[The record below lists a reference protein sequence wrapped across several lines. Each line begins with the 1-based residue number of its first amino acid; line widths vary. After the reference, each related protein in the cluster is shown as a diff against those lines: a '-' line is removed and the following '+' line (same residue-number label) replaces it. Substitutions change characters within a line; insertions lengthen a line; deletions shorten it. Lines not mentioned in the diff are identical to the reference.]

1 MDTEILF
8 LRLKNG
14 EDLIAEVQEMDKTY
28 ILMNP
33 CKVLYLKGSKTGY
46 LSISLMQW
54 VFARICSDQTFEIE
68 KSEVLFKT
76 FPEDTLIEHYWNSVD
91 HFLNMESKDK
101 VEYESMTESYEE
113 ESPMTTEEGIELIK
127 KLLEIKS
134 DKGKLH

>member
-8 LRLKNG
+8 LRLKTG
-14 EDLIAEVQEMDKTY
+14 EDLITEVLEMDKTY

-33 CKVLYLKGSKTGY
+33 CKVLYLKGSKSGY

-54 VFARICSDQTFEIE
+54 VFARICSDQTFEID

-76 FPEDTLIEHYWNSVD
+76 IPQNTLIDHYWNSVE
-91 HFLNMESKDK
+91 HFMNMESKDK
-101 VEYESMTESYEE
+101 VEYESTTESYEDDTPL
-113 ESPMTTEEGIELIK
+113 STEEGLELIK